1 MDKFAIEIIQKIFKY
16 LNPIDLR
23 KNSLVC
29 KQFYYSSKYF
39 IENEKWEK
47 ILTKKKNNEEVSFLT
62 IKDINYTY
70 NIEKINNYFNKGLRY
85 IMYRGDIKLIIN
97 VVTLGYKSH
106 HERMYSLIVK
116 EGLINLCELTNK
128 PDIYLLVESKNIKAR
143 GISMSR
149 YE

>member
-1 MDKFAIEIIQKIFKY
+1 M
-16 LNPIDLR
+16 
-23 KNSLVC
+23 
-29 KQFYYSSKYF
+29 
-39 IENEKWEK
+39 
-47 ILTKKKNNEEVSFLT
+47 
-62 IKDINYTY
+62 
-70 NIEKINNYFNKGLRY
+70 
-85 IMYRGDIKLIIN
+85 
-97 VVTLGYKSH
+97 TLGYKSD